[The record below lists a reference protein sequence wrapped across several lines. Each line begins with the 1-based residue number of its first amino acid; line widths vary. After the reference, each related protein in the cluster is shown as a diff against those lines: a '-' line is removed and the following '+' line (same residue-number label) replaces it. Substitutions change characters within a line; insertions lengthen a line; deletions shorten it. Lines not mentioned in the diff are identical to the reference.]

1 MGISDASENTLRII
15 KAANRSLLF
24 HQDRLGRAGTTA
36 RQKAPLRRDSGSSR
50 PIETHTLGPA
60 PGHLK
65 LEPKPE
71 PEPEPEPLRD
81 EECDPPESIQGAQDK
96 IRELEDRISK
106 ILEYS
111 SVLEETLKQNIDMSN
126 SARSPHRCCSCSCN
140 SNNNNNDSYY
150 SGRDCSRELDKPRFT
165 GMLRDLVLMASRKK
179 ARQAKAKAQAQAQ
192 ASSGSRHGQAPGHT
206 SQMPE
211 SLVEY
216 LSSSILERC
225 IDDILA
231 SIDTAIHEFSV
242 KFVQQEHLEAETIQ

>member
-15 KAANRSLLF
+15 KAANRSLQF
-24 HQDRLGRAGTTA
+24 HQDRLGRASTTA
-36 RQKAPLRRDSGSSR
+36 EQKAPPRRDSSSSR
-50 PIETHTLGPA
+50 PIEAHTLGQVPR
-60 PGHLK
+60 HLK
-65 LEPKPE
+65 LEPE
-71 PEPEPEPLRD
+71 SLRD
-81 EECDPPESIQGAQDK
+81 GECDRPESIQGAQEK

-126 SARSPHRCCSCSCN
+126 SARSPHRCCSCS
-140 SNNNNNDSYY
+140 NNSYY
-150 SGRDCSRELDKPRFT
+150 SGRDCSRELDKPRIT
-165 GMLRDLVLMASRKK
+165 GMLRDLVLMVSRKK
-179 ARQAKAKAQAQAQ
+179 ARQAKAKAKAKAKAQTQAL
-192 ASSGSRHGQAPGHT
+192 SESRHGQAPGYT

-216 LSSSILERC
+216 LSRSILERC

-242 KFVQQEHLEAETIQ
+242 KFVQQEQLETETIP